1 MKDMTKIFFKISSF
15 SLVLMLLAGCNDFL
29 DKDVKGYSLGT
40 EYPETRYQAQT
51 LLDATY
57 DILQTDQMM
66 NSDWVFGDA
75 TSDDGNDADESF
87 SSDFGQLVQFRFNT
101 SNPYISARYEIY
113 YKGIHRANQVI
124 ANINKVQLT
133 TTDYTSYKDVREILG
148 QAKFLR
154 AYFYFN
160 LLRTF
165 GGVPI
170 RPETESVDSLVV
182 PRSTKEEV
190 FAYIEKDLREAAIM
204 LPSKYDEKN
213 SGKVGEGAAV
223 ALLMKVLMYEATP
236 GIQSDKWQEIV
247 KLGKFFVDGAPM
259 TFGDILK
266 YDSSKEDWE
275 TLRER
280 LWFKPKSENVSTDPY
295 EVPSSALTPLV
306 NAYKLDY
313 KDYYDKTITYY
324 DQWFQAGEFCKG
336 SIWEIV
342 FKESADGT
350 SGDANEGESIYQ
362 NIFYNQLQ
370 YAYQSDINAIFS
382 GDPREKIMIDKFE
395 YAPDNVIISIPL
407 SGRFVC
413 LKWYTPEKE
422 LPQYSGDN
430 GKNRRVLRYADV
442 VLMYAEALNEC
453 GNGAEALA
461 QINKTKAV
469 ANTINGS
476 AKLYVGGGYGF
487 MRDQIWKE
495 RRIEF
500 CFEWDRFFD
509 IVRQGRA
516 ASLLQAYGMKKV
528 TRRGYYFREGV
539 NEIFPI
545 PQREVDLSNGVVKQN
560 PGY

>member
-1 MKDMTKIFFKISSF
+1 MNNIFSKISV
-15 SLVLMLLAGCNDFL
+15 LTTALMLLAGCSDFL

-40 EYPETRYQAQT
+40 EYPQSKYQAQT

-66 NSDWVFGDA
+66 LSDWVFGDA
-75 TSDDGNDADESF
+75 TSDDGNDADESLA
-87 SSDFGQLVQFRFNT
+87 SDFGQLVQFRFNA

-124 ANINKVQLT
+124 ANINKVKLT
-133 TTDYTSYKDVREILG
+133 TTDYTSYRDVREILG

-160 LLRTF
+160 LVRTF

-170 RPETESVDSLVV
+170 RPETETVDSLVV
-182 PRSTKEEV
+182 PRSTKEQV
-190 FAYIEKDLREAAIM
+190 YAYIEKDLREAAIM
-204 LPSKYDEKN
+204 LPSKYVDQN
-213 SGKVGEGAAV
+213 SGKVSEGAAIT
-223 ALLMKVLMYEATP
+223 LLMKVLMYEAKP
-236 GIQSDKWQEIV
+236 GVESDQWKEIV
-247 KLGKFFVDGAPM
+247 QLGKFFVDGAQL
-259 TFGDILK
+259 TYAQILK
-266 YDSSKEDWE
+266 YDASKEDWE
-275 TLRER
+275 TLRQR
-280 LWFKPKSENVSTDPY
+280 LWFKPKDQNLASDPY
-295 EVPSSALTPLV
+295 ETPSTALTPLI
-306 NAYKLDY
+306 NAYKLEY
-313 KDYYDKTITYY
+313 RDYYDKAINYY
-324 DQWFQAGEFCKG
+324 DQWFLAGEFCKG

-350 SGDANEGESIYQ
+350 SGDSNEGESIYR
-362 NIFYNQLQ
+362 NIFNTQAQ
-370 YAYQSDINAIFS
+370 YAYQSDINAIFG
-382 GDPREKIMIDKFE
+382 GDPREKIMIDKYE
-395 YAPDNVIISIPL
+395 YAPDNVIITVPF
-407 SGRFVC
+407 SGRKVC
-413 LKWYTPEKE
+413 LKWYTPQKE
-422 LPQYSGDN
+422 LPQYTDDN

-453 GNGAEALA
+453 HNAAEALV
-461 QINKTKAV
+461 QINKNKAV

-516 ASLLQAYGMKKV
+516 ASLLKAYGVKKI